1 MRFLYLFLRWYWR
14 SSWCIILSHIDI
26 FLKKFG
32 ILLDQYFLFCIFLKS
47 WYWYDLVVRFRDI
60 YLDHW
65 VLNECW
71 FVITKRNKYSLLID
85 RFRFESKLK
94 IIRSVQYVFIQ
105 NTQVRII
112 PQRCINQCSPIYLI
126 RSVHLTHIERKWYK
140 ITNIF
145 VVDYS
150 RKTWLCK
157 SHLFTH
163 TIKGTLVLWV
173 RTPSGIS
180 SIKDS
185 SSYSL
190 S

>member
-1 MRFLYLFLRWYWR
+1 MRFLYLFLWWCRR
-14 SSWCIILSHIDI
+14 SSWCVILSHIDV
-26 FLKKFG
+26 FFKKFR
-32 ILLDQYFLFCIFLKS
+32 ILLNQYFLFCIFLQS
-47 WYWYDLVVRFRDI
+47 WYWNHLVIGFRDI
-60 YLDHW
+60 YFHYW
-65 VLNECW
+65 VFDQRW
-71 FVITKRNKYSLLID
+71 FVITKRNKNGLLID

-105 NTQVRII
+105 NIQIRII
-112 PQRCINQCSPIYLI
+112 PQRCVNQCSSIYLT
-126 RSVHLTHIERKWYK
+126 RFLHLTHIERKWYK

-163 TIKGTLVLWV
+163 TIRGTLVLWV
-173 RTPSGIS
+173 KTPSGRSNIR
-180 SIKDS
+180 DS

-190 S
+190 